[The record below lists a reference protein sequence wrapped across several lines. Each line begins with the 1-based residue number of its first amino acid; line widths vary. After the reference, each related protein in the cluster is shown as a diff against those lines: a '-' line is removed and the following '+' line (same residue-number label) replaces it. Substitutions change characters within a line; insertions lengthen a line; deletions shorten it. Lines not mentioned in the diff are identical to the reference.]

1 MTGSRFALDVEG
13 VPRPARAQAL
23 LDALR
28 SRVVIADGAM
38 GTMLQ
43 RYEPTLD
50 DYQQL
55 EGCNEILGVSRPDMI
70 AAIHDDYLAVGID
83 AIETNTFG
91 ANWSNL
97 SDYDIDDRI
106 HELAQVNTR
115 IARER
120 VEAAEAR
127 DGRMRWVLG
136 SMGPGTKLPS
146 LGHTTYDH
154 LKQTFAL
161 QAEGLIDG
169 GADAFLV
176 ETSQDLLQT
185 KAAING
191 CRQAIVGRGIRLP
204 IFVEVT
210 VETTGTMLMGSEI
223 GAALTALEPL
233 GVDAIGLNCAT
244 GPAEMSEHLRHLSKH
259 AAVPIACMPN
269 AGLPVLAADG
279 ARYPLSPAELATAHE
294 QFVREFGLSLVGGCC
309 GTTPEHLA
317 AVVERLAPFREAA
330 GLDTPAL
337 RAGTRPA
344 EAEDASPAAV
354 VRPAEDA
361 SPAVDGRSEGDVS
374 PAMAARPPGDA
385 PPLIECA
392 AEGGVYR
399 DPPRSP
405 QEFEPGVS
413 SLYQHVPF
421 RQDAAYLAIG
431 ERTNANGSKAF
442 REAMLEGRWDDCV
455 EIARAQTRVG
465 AHLLDV
471 CVDYVGR
478 DGVADVREVVSR
490 FASASTLPLVIDST
504 EPAVIQAGLELVGG
518 RPVVNSVNYED
529 GDGPA
534 SRFGRIMPLVKEHG
548 TAVVALTIDEQGQA
562 RTAEDKLRI
571 ASRLVDELVG
581 EWGMRVEDIIV
592 DCLTFP
598 IATGQEETRR
608 DGIETIE
615 AIRGLVV
622 KYPGINTTLG
632 VSNVSFGLNPAA
644 RSVLNSVFI
653 NEAREAGLTSAIV
666 DAAKI
671 VPLASIPDDQRK
683 VALDLVWDRR
693 EHDADGNVTYDPL
706 AVMLDLFAG
715 VDTAA
720 LRDQRAAELAALPV
734 GERLQRRIIDGELK
748 GLEADLDLARAE
760 GMAPLDII
768 NDQLL
773 EGMKVV
779 GERFGSGQM
788 QLPFVLQ
795 SAEVMKTAVALL
807 EPHME
812 RTESAGKGRIVLAT
826 VRGDVHDIGKNLV
839 DIILTNNGYEV
850 VNLGIK
856 QPIADIIAAAEEHDA
871 DVIGMSG
878 LLVKSTVVMKENL
891 EELQARGL
899 ARKWPVLLGGAA
911 LTRAYVEDDLAG
923 LFDGEVRY
931 AKDAFEGLA
940 LMEPLVRVAR
950 GEPADAVGLPPLKKR
965 IHAAGSRLTL
975 TEPEAMPARSDVA
988 SDNPVPAPPFWGTR
1002 IVRGIAL
1009 ADYAAYLDE
1018 RATFMGQWGLKPGR
1032 GDDGLSYEQL
1042 VETEGR
1048 PRLRYWLDR
1057 ILAEGMLDA
1066 SVAYGYFPV
1075 VSEGDDLIV
1084 LHHGDDPSGVLG
1096 VPGLLAPDG
1105 GSLADRVPSRSDGVP
1120 LADRVPSRSDGGS
1133 LADRVPSRSDGVSRS
1148 IGTERLRFTFP
1159 RQRRDRHLCL
1169 SDFVRSRESGRIDV
1183 LPVQLVTAGAR
1194 IDEVTAKLFAGDKYR
1209 DYYELNGLVMQLTEA
1224 LAELWHA
1231 RIRSELGFAG
1241 EDPADTAGLFKL
1253 EYRGARFSLGYPA
1266 CPDMEDRRKVVE
1278 LLRPERMGVELSEE
1292 LQLHPEQSTD
1302 AFVFHHPEA
1311 KYFSV

>member
-1 MTGSRFALDVEG
+1 VTAVTAAPRFALDIDG
-13 VPRPARAQAL
+13 VPRPERAERL
-23 LDALR
+23 LDAVR
-28 SRVVIADGAM
+28 HRVVIADGAM

-43 RYEPTLD
+43 RYDLTID
-50 DYQQL
+50 GDFQGL
-55 EGCNEILGVSRPDMI
+55 EGCNEILNVSRPDVVG
-70 AAIHDDYLAVGID
+70 AIHDAYLDVGVDAV
-83 AIETNTFG
+83 ETNTFG

-97 SDYDIDDRI
+97 DDYGIVDRI
-106 HELAQVNTR
+106 SELAEVGAR

-120 VEAAEAR
+120 VEAAEAA
-127 DGRMRWVLG
+127 DGRERWVLG

-146 LGHTTYDH
+146 LGHTTYDN

-191 CRQAIVGRGIRLP
+191 CRQAIVSRGIRLP

-223 GAALTALEPL
+223 GAALTAIEPL

-244 GPAEMSEHLRHLSKH
+244 GPTEMSEHLRHLSKH
-259 AAVPIACMPN
+259 ATVPIACMPN
-269 AGLPVLAADG
+269 AGLPVLGADG
-279 ARYPLSPAELATAHE
+279 ASYPLTPVELATAHE
-294 QFVREFGLSLVGGCC
+294 QFVREFGLGLIGGCC

-317 AVVERLAPFREAA
+317 AVVERLRP
-330 GLDTPAL
+330 L
-337 RAGTRPA
+337 RAEGERHPA
-344 EAEDASPAAV
+344 
-354 VRPAEDA
+354 
-361 SPAVDGRSEGDVS
+361 
-374 PAMAARPPGDA
+374 
-385 PPLIECA
+385 I
-392 AEGGVYR
+392 
-399 DPPRSP
+399 
-405 QEFEPGVS
+405 EPGVA
-413 SLYQHVPF
+413 SLYQHVSF
-421 RQDAAYLAIG
+421 HQDASYLAIG

-455 EIARAQTRVG
+455 DIARDQIRVG

-478 DGVADVREVVSR
+478 DGVADIREVVSR
-490 FASASTLPLVIDST
+490 FASASTLPLVVDST
-504 EPAVIQAGLELVGG
+504 EPAVIRAGLELIGG

-548 TAVVALTIDEQGQA
+548 TAVIALTIDEHGQA
-562 RTAEDKLRI
+562 RTADDKERI

-581 EWGMRVEDIIV
+581 EWGMRVNDIIV

-608 DGIETIE
+608 DAIETIE
-615 AIRGLVV
+615 AIRRISA

-644 RSVLNSVFI
+644 RSVLNSAFLH
-653 NEAREAGLTSAIV
+653 EAVQAGLTSGII

-671 VPLASIPDDQRK
+671 VPLASISEEQRK

-693 EHDADGNVTYDPL
+693 EYDADGNVTYDPL
-706 AVMLDLFAG
+706 ARMLDLFAG

-720 LRDQRAAELAALPV
+720 LRNQRAAELAALPT
-734 GERLQRRIIDGELK
+734 GERLQRRIIDGEGK

-760 GMAPLDII
+760 GMAPLAII
-768 NDQLL
+768 NDHLL

-779 GERFGSGQM
+779 GERFGAGEM

-795 SAEVMKTAVALL
+795 SAEVMKNAVALL

-812 RTESAGKGRIVLAT
+812 KSDASGKGRIVLAT

-839 DIILTNNGYEV
+839 DIILTNNGYDV
-850 VNLGIK
+850 INLGIK

-891 EELQARGL
+891 EELNSRGL
-899 ARKWPVLLGGAA
+899 GKKWPVILGGAA

-923 LFDGEVRY
+923 MFDGEVRY
-931 AKDAFEGLA
+931 ARDAFEGLA
-940 LMEPLVRVAR
+940 LMEPLVKIAR
-950 GEPADAVGLPPLKKR
+950 GADPASVGLPELKKR
-965 IHAAGSRLTL
+965 RHAAGSKLTL

-1009 ADYAAYLDE
+1009 HDYAAFLDE

-1032 GDDGLSYEQL
+1032 GEDGLSYEQL

-1075 VSEGDDLIV
+1075 VSEGDDVVV
-1084 LHHGDDPSGVLG
+1084 LHHADDPDGVLG

-1105 GSLADRVPSRSDGVP
+1105 GS
-1120 LADRVPSRSDGGS
+1120 GG
-1133 LADRVPSRSDGVSRS
+1133 R
-1148 IGTERLRFTFP
+1148 IGTDRLRFHFP
-1159 RQRRDRHLCL
+1159 RQRRDRHLNL
-1169 SDFVRSRESGRIDV
+1169 ADFVRSRESGQIDV
-1183 LPVQLVTAGAR
+1183 LPVQLVTAGAA
-1194 IDEVTAKLFAGDKYR
+1194 IDQVTAKLFAEDKYR

-1224 LAELWHA
+1224 LAEFWHA
-1231 RIRSELGFAG
+1231 RIRSELGFSA

-1278 LLRPERMGVELSEE
+1278 LLRPERMGVELSDE

>member
-1 MTGSRFALDVEG
+1 MTAPVTSPRFALDIDG
-13 VPRPARAQAL
+13 VPRTERAQAL
-23 LDALR
+23 LDALA

-43 RYEPTLD
+43 RHDLQIETD
-50 DYQQL
+50 FAGL
-55 EGCNEILGVSRPDMI
+55 EGCNEILNVTRPDVV
-70 AAIHDDYLAVGID
+70 AAIHDAYFAVGVD
-83 AIETNTFG
+83 AVETNTFG

-97 SDYDIDDRI
+97 SDYGIDDRI
-106 HELAQVNTR
+106 HELAESGAR

-120 VEAAEAR
+120 AEAAEAA

-146 LGHTTYDH
+146 LGHTTYAH
-154 LKQTFAL
+154 LKETFAL

-191 CRQAIVGRGIRLP
+191 CKQAIVARGIRLP

-259 AAVPIACMPN
+259 SSVTIACMPN
-269 AGLPVLAADG
+269 AGLPVLGADG
-279 ARYPLSPAELATAHE
+279 AHYPLTPAELATAHE
-294 QFVREFGLSLVGGCC
+294 QFVREFGLGLIGGCC

-317 AVVERLAPFREAA
+317 AVVERLGAY
-330 GLDTPAL
+330 
-337 RAGTRPA
+337 
-344 EAEDASPAAV
+344 
-354 VRPAEDA
+354 
-361 SPAVDGRSEGDVS
+361 RSLSEERSDETKRGDDSGSAHDVS
-374 PAMAARPPGDA
+374 SRFARGATD
-385 PPLIECA
+385 
-392 AEGGVYR
+392 
-399 DPPRSP
+399 
-405 QEFEPGVS
+405 EPGVA

-421 RQDAAYLAIG
+421 RQDASYLAIG

-455 EIARAQTRVG
+455 EIARNQIRVG

-478 DGVADVREVVSR
+478 DGVADIREVVSR

-504 EPAVIQAGLELVGG
+504 EPAVIQAGLELIGG

-548 TAVVALTIDEQGQA
+548 TAVIALTIDEQGQA
-562 RTAEDKLRI
+562 RTTADKVRI
-571 ASRLVDELVG
+571 ASRLVDELVD
-581 EWGMRVEDIIV
+581 EWGLRVEDIIV

-615 AIRGLVV
+615 AIRELTA

-644 RSVLNSVFI
+644 RSVLNSVFLH
-653 NEAREAGLTSAIV
+653 EATQAGLTSGII

-671 VPLASIPDDQRK
+671 VPLASLDEAQRK

-693 EHDADGNVTYDPL
+693 EWDAEGNLTYDPL
-706 AVMLDLFAG
+706 ATMLDLFAG

-734 GERLQRRIIDGELK
+734 GERLERRIIDGELK
-748 GLEADLDLARAE
+748 GLEADLDLARA
-760 GMAPLDII
+760 GGTSPLAII
-768 NDQLL
+768 NDHLL

-812 RTESAGKGRIVLAT
+812 RTDEAGKGTIVLAT

-839 DIILTNNGYEV
+839 DIILTNNGYTV
-850 VNLGIK
+850 INLGIK
-856 QPIADIIAAAEEHDA
+856 QPIADIIAAAEEHGA

-891 EELQARGL
+891 QELQARGL
-899 ARKWPVLLGGAA
+899 AGRWPVILGGAA
-911 LTRAYVEDDLAG
+911 LTRAYVEQDLAE

-940 LMEPLVRVAR
+940 LMEPLVRIAR
-950 GEPADAVGLPPLKKR
+950 GEARNAVGLPPLKKR

-1009 ADYAAYLDE
+1009 ADYAAFLDE

-1032 GDDGLSYEQL
+1032 GEDGLSYEQL

-1075 VSEGDDLIV
+1075 VSEGDDIVV
-1084 LHHGDDPSGVLG
+1084 LHHGDDPTGVLG

-1105 GSLADRVPSRSDGVP
+1105 GSGGPLGAD
-1120 LADRVPSRSDGGS
+1120 
-1133 LADRVPSRSDGVSRS
+1133 
-1148 IGTERLRFTFP
+1148 RLRFHFP
-1159 RQRRDRHLCL
+1159 RQRRDRHLNL
-1169 SDFVRSRESGRIDV
+1169 ADFVRSRESGQVDV
-1183 LPVQLVTAGAR
+1183 LPVQLVTAGAA
-1194 IDEVTAKLFAGDKYR
+1194 IDAVTAKLFAEDRYR

-1224 LAELWHA
+1224 LAEFWHA
-1231 RIRSELGFAG
+1231 RIRSELGFAA
-1241 EDPADTAGLFKL
+1241 EDPTDTAGLFKL

-1278 LLRPERMGVELSEE
+1278 LLRPERMGVELSDE

>member
-1 MTGSRFALDVEG
+1 MTSTAPLRHPLDIDAIARP
-13 VPRPARAQAL
+13 PRSQAL
-23 LDALR
+23 REALAE
-28 SRVVIADGAM
+28 RVVIADGAM

-43 RYEPTLD
+43 RYEPTLE

-55 EGCNEILGVSRPDMI
+55 EGCNEILNVSRPDMI

-97 SDYDIDDRI
+97 SDYAIDDRI
-106 HELAQVNTR
+106 HELAAAGAR

-120 VEAAEAR
+120 VEAAEAA
-127 DGRMRWVLG
+127 DGRIRWVLG

-146 LGHTTYDH
+146 LGHTTYAH
-154 LKQTFAL
+154 LKETFAV

-169 GADAFLV
+169 GADAFLI

-185 KAAING
+185 KAAVNG
-191 CRQAIVGRGIRLP
+191 CKQAIVARGIRLP
-204 IFVEVT
+204 IFVTVT

-223 GAALTALEPL
+223 GAALTTLEPL

-259 AAVPIACMPN
+259 SPVTVACMPN
-269 AGLPVLAADG
+269 AGLPVLTADG
-279 ARYPLSPAELATAHE
+279 AHYPLTPDELATAHE
-294 QFVREFGLSLVGGCC
+294 QFVREFGLGLVGGCC
-309 GTTPEHLA
+309 GTTPEHMA
-317 AVVERLAPFREAA
+317 AVVERL
-330 GLDTPAL
+330 
-337 RAGTRPA
+337 
-344 EAEDASPAAV
+344 
-354 VRPAEDA
+354 
-361 SPAVDGRSEGDVS
+361 
-374 PAMAARPPGDA
+374 
-385 PPLIECA
+385 
-392 AEGGVYR
+392 GGVDR
-399 DPPRSP
+399 HRHRSVVV
-405 QEFEPGVS
+405 EPGVA

-421 RQDAAYLAIG
+421 QQDASYLAIG

-455 EIARAQTRVG
+455 EIARNQIRVG

-478 DGVADVREVVSR
+478 DGVADVREAVSR
-490 FASASTLPLVIDST
+490 LASASTLPLVIDST
-504 EPAVIQAGLELVGG
+504 EPAVIAGGLELIGG

-534 SRFGRIMPLVKEHG
+534 SRFARIMPLVKEHG

-571 ASRLVDELVG
+571 ASRLVDALVG
-581 EWGMRVEDIIV
+581 EWGMKVSDIIV

-608 DGIETIE
+608 DAIETIE
-615 AIRGLVV
+615 AIRALTA
-622 KYPGINTTLG
+622 KYPGIHTTLG

-644 RSVLNSVFI
+644 RSVLNSVFLH
-653 NEAREAGLTSAIV
+653 EATQAGLTSGII

-671 VPLASIPDDQRK
+671 VPLASIAEDQRA

-693 EHDADGNVTYDPL
+693 EYDADGTLVYDPL

-720 LRDQRAAELAALPV
+720 LKDQRAAELAALPL
-734 GERLQRRIIDGELK
+734 GERLERRIIDGELK
-748 GLEADLDLARAE
+748 GLDADLEQARAD
-760 GMAPLDII
+760 GMRPLDII
-768 NDQLL
+768 NDHLL

-779 GERFGSGQM
+779 GERFGAGEM

-807 EPHME
+807 EPYME
-812 RTESAGKGRIVLAT
+812 KASASGKGRIVLAT

-839 DIILTNNGYEV
+839 DIILTNNGYDV
-850 VNLGIK
+850 INLGIK

-891 EELQARGL
+891 QELQSRGL
-899 ARKWPVLLGGAA
+899 AGRWPVILGGAA

-923 LFDGEVRY
+923 LYEGEVRY

-940 LMEPLVRVAR
+940 LMEPLVRIAR
-950 GEPADAVGLPPLKKR
+950 GEARDAVGLPPLKKR

-988 SDNPVPAPPFWGTR
+988 ADNPVPVPPFWGTR

-1009 ADYAAYLDE
+1009 ADYAAFLDE

-1032 GDDGLSYEQL
+1032 GEDGLSYEQL

-1075 VSEGDDLIV
+1075 VSDGDDLVV
-1084 LHHGDDPSGVLG
+1084 LHHGDDPSGALG
-1096 VPGLLAPDG
+1096 APGLLAPDG
-1105 GSLADRVPSRSDGVP
+1105 GSGLVGA
-1120 LADRVPSRSDGGS
+1120 
-1133 LADRVPSRSDGVSRS
+1133 
-1148 IGTERLRFTFP
+1148 ERLRFHFP

-1169 SDFVRSRESGRIDV
+1169 ADFVRSRESGQVDV
-1183 LPVQLVTAGAR
+1183 LPVQLVTAGAK
-1194 IDEVTAKLFAGDKYR
+1194 IDAVTAKLFAEDKYR
-1209 DYYELNGLVMQLTEA
+1209 EYYELNGLVMQLTEG
-1224 LAELWHA
+1224 LAEFWHA
-1231 RIRSELGFAG
+1231 RIREELGFAG
-1241 EDPADTAGLFKL
+1241 EDPTDTAGLFKL

-1266 CPDMEDRRKVVE
+1266 CPEMEDRRKVVE